1 MRILVMAAGAAI
13 FSTNA
18 FASDVFG
25 LWKSAVNDN
34 GGFIHVEIGPC
45 ASDGAKVCG
54 VIKDAFNVVPENLDT
69 ARRDEL
75 VGKTIIADMV
85 PDGANEWGD
94 GTIWAPDDD
103 KTYDSNMELSGNKLE
118 VSGCV
123 LGGIICRGQ
132 GWTRLP

>member
-1 MRILVMAAGAAI
+1 MRTLTIAAAAAVL
-13 FSTNA
+13 STSA

-25 LWKSAVNDN
+25 VWKSAVNDE

-54 VIKDAFNVVPENLDT
+54 IIKDAFNVDPAKVDQN
-69 ARRDEL
+69 RRKEL
-75 VGKTIIADMV
+75 MGKTIIADMV
-85 PDGANEWGD
+85 PDGANEWDD
-94 GTIWAPDDD
+94 GTLWAPDDD
-103 KTYDSNMELSGNKLE
+103 ETYNSKMELSGNTLE

-132 GWTRLP
+132 DWTRVN